1 VRPKGVRRVKVV
13 DRSPEAKS
21 VALAVHQ
28 LVTRKDSVANKL
40 KGVTPFWNY

>member
-1 VRPKGVRRVKVV
+1 MRPKGVLRVKVA

-28 LVTRKDSVANKL
+28 LVTRKDSAANKL